1 LAFATS
7 SCAVPT
13 GIRYQVISSPTQ
25 KLNSPTA
32 KSNHGRVKPL
42 VSVVEADLTVNYVD
56 KSAIDTLSPSS
67 NVTCVIRRTLKSNA
81 MLAGLPRSTTAQLQR
96 VQNAKSCCA
105 SWSTYHVTSTLKDRH
120 WLPVEQRIVFK
131 LCLLMHHVH
140 RGRAPSYLHNCVS
153 ASADITSPARKTR
166 PSASEVSPSRLLS
179 SGTHFHL
186 TSAHRSTVADS
197 SDLS

>member
-1 LAFATS
+1 MAL
-7 SCAVPT
+7 
-13 GIRYQVISSPTQ
+13 Y
-25 KLNSPTA
+25 
-32 KSNHGRVKPL
+32 KSV
-42 VSVVEADLTVNYVD
+42 YCYYYYYYY

-67 NVTCVIRRTLKSNA
+67 DVTCVILRTLTPAKSNA

-120 WLPVEQRIVFK
+120 WLPVEQRIVFT

-153 ASADITSPARKTR
+153 ASADITSPAGKTR
-166 PSASEVSPSRLLS
+166 PSASEVSPSRLL
-179 SGTHFHL
+179 
-186 TSAHRSTVADS
+186 
-197 SDLS
+197 